1 MLVEIIVTTLILGG
15 MYKLDKAIKK
25 MKHNK
30 AIQCDLDAY
39 VLQSTPES
47 PRTKEECIQESVET
61 YVDKTNLNNI
71 HYI

>member
-1 MLVEIIVTTLILGG
+1 MIVTAVILGG
-15 MYKLDKAIKK
+15 MYTLEKAIKK
-25 MKHNK
+25 MKINK

-39 VLQSTPES
+39 VLQSTPPES